1 MNTINLT
8 TSEFRR
14 NQKKFLDMAVEGY
27 SIIIHKGKDM
37 FVLNYLPV
45 GENLDAETLASI
57 EKARQQF
64 RDRTTTVVNNKEELN
79 QLLKSVH

>member
-1 MNTINLT
+1 MNVINLAA
-8 TSEFRR
+8 SEFRR
-14 NQKKFLDMAVEGY
+14 NQRKYLDMAENET
-27 SIIIHKGKDM
+27 SIIIHKGEDM

-45 GENLDAETLASI
+45 WENLDAETLASI

-64 RDRTTTVVNNKEELN
+64 RDRTTTVVNNKEELH

>member
-14 NQKKFLDMAVEGY
+14 NQKKFLDMAVDGF

-37 FVLNYLPV
+37 FLLNHVPI
-45 GENLDAETLASI
+45 GENLDAATLASI
-57 EKARQQF
+57 DKARQQY
-64 RDRTTTVVNNKEELN
+64 RDRTTTVVNNREELN
-79 QLLKSVH
+79 QLLNSL

>member
-14 NQKKFLDMAVEGY
+14 NQRKYLDMAENGA

-64 RDRTTTVVNNKEELN
+64 RDRTTTVVNNREELD
-79 QLLKSVH
+79 QLLNSL

>member
-1 MNTINLT
+1 MNVINLAA
-8 TSEFRR
+8 SEFRR
-14 NQKKFLDMAVEGY
+14 NQKKYLDMAENGA
-27 SIIIHKGKDM
+27 SIIIHKGEDM

-57 EKARQQF
+57 EKARLQF
-64 RDRTTTVVNNKEELN
+64 RDRTTTVVNNKEELH

>member
-37 FVLNYLPV
+37 FLLNHVPI
-45 GENLDAETLASI
+45 GENLDAATLASI
-57 EKARQQF
+57 DKARQQF
-64 RDRTTTVVNNKEELN
+64 RDRTTTTVVNNREELN
-79 QLLKSVH
+79 QLLNSL

>member
-14 NQKKFLDMAVEGY
+14 NQKKFLDMAVEGF